1 MPVVPVGLAARSMRA
16 GFGPL
21 QGRPVM
27 SLRQVRVIVVK
38 GGDELGIF
46 YERG

>member
-1 MPVVPVGLAARSMRA
+1 MRA

-21 QGRPVM
+21 QGQPVL
-27 SLRQVRVIVVK
+27 SLRQVRVSVVK
-38 GGDELGIF
+38 GGDEQDVF